1 VLSSA
6 RTARMK
12 LVKNDT
18 GTRANGVRIL
28 NHSSQEWNRALLA
41 QRSTVFPS
49 LRRESSLRPKHTAAS
64 QRRIKGHECEQI
76 SSSVVFTP
84 RGLRHVLV
92 PN

>member
-1 VLSSA
+1 MLSSA

-18 GTRANGVRIL
+18 GTRANGVWTL

-49 LRRESSLRPKHTAAS
+49 WQRGSSLRPKHTAALS
-64 QRRIKGHECEQI
+64 AEAKVSHANK
-76 SSSVVFTP
+76 
-84 RGLRHVLV
+84 LV
-92 PN
+92 PV